1 MVFSYGTDPS
11 GKQFDWRPRPG
22 CDLVIFSLHTISFAI
37 NYWSKGEVQANFLRH
52 EGYLGAIGAFLKSA
66 ESFKTENYS
75 WGENLYGSSAF
86 QVESV
91 GQLVVRLV

>member
-1 MVFSYGTDPS
+1 M
-11 GKQFDWRPRPG
+11 
-22 CDLVIFSLHTISFAI
+22 SFAI

-66 ESFKTENYS
+66 ESFKTEKYS

-86 QVESV
+86 Q
-91 GQLVVRLV
+91 GQFPSHQRDSKVTIVLFLDHKPCIIFDSSRTVALR